1 MVRTM
6 ASPGKSGV
14 SMRFLLL
21 AALSLPFGRL
31 GAAVQDSL
39 PPDTVRAVA
48 PDSLVPAGTPIVVRG
63 DTLFRVFGR
72 LGLLDADLRAAGI
85 TARLD
90 SIARNYR
97 PERDSLHVVEI
108 DGDVVVMAGD
118 MAILAVLPADAVRA
132 GVSQQELA
140 AEYIGQLSGALSTTA
155 FRWQLR
161 EFGIGFLKTLLTLVA
176 LGALVWL
183 LRGLH
188 ERLLRLVNFFRHS
201 KRIPSITLQQLEV
214 ISADKIA
221 DALLLTIKVMRGV
234 ILLLVGYLLVV
245 LVLGYFPWTKGASG
259 RILDYVVG
267 PLGTVGTAILDYLP
281 NVFFVVVIV
290 LVTKYILKGLHFFF
304 NAVGSGAVTLGTFD
318 REWAEPTYKLV
329 RFLVLAFALIAMFPY
344 LPGSESDAF
353 KGVSLF
359 MGVLLSLGSTG
370 AVANLVAGTLL
381 TYSRS
386 FQIGDRVR
394 IGDTLG
400 DVVMRTL
407 LVTKIRT
414 SYNVEVTIPNSKVMS
429 GDVLNYSTI
438 ARTQGVILRT
448 TITIGYDVPWRRVHE
463 LLVSAALST
472 EGIEKEPAPFVL
484 QTGLNDY
491 YPAYELNTYVKNAA
505 RMRLT
510 LSALNERV
518 QDVFAEA
525 KVEIT
530 SPAYTAI
537 RDGNAMAIPPESL
550 ATDYVPG
557 AFSVRHVGSRPAPQA
572 PGKTS
577 AGPTPPTLFEE
588 S

>member
-48 PDSLVPAGTPIVVRG
+48 PDSLVPAGAPIVVRG

-72 LGLLDADLRAAGI
+72 LGPLDADLRAAGI

-344 LPGSESDAF
+344 LPGSQSDAF

-414 SYNVEVTIPNSKVMS
+414 VYNVEVTIPNSKVMS

-438 ARTQGVILRT
+438 ARTQGVILQT

-463 LLVSAALST
+463 LLVSAASTT

-484 QTGLNDY
+484 QTGLSDY
-491 YPAYELNTYVKNAA
+491 YPAYELNTYVKDAA

-525 KVEIT
+525 GVEIT
-530 SPAYTAI
+530 SPAYTAL
-537 RDGNAMAIPPESL
+537 RDGNAMAIPAESL
-550 ATDYVPG
+550 PRDYVPG
-557 AFSVRHVGSRPAPQA
+557 AFNVRHVGSRPTPPA

>member
-1 MVRTM
+1 MSV
-6 ASPGKSGV
+6 G
-14 SMRFLLL
+14 FLLL
-21 AALSLPFGRL
+21 AALTVPSGRL
-31 GAAVQDSL
+31 GAVVQDSL
-39 PPDTVRAVA
+39 PPDTVRVAA
-48 PDSLVPAGTPIVVRG
+48 PDSLLPAGAPIVVRG
-63 DTLFRVFGR
+63 DTLFRIFGR
-72 LGLLDADLRAAGI
+72 LGPIDADARAAAI

-90 SIARNYR
+90 SIARTYQSDQ
-97 PERDSLHVVEI
+97 DSLHVIEI
-108 DGDVVVMAGD
+108 DGDVIVMAGD
-118 MAILAVLPADAVRA
+118 RAIMAVLPADAARA
-132 GVSQQELA
+132 GVSRQALA
-140 AEYIGQLSGALSTTA
+140 AEYIDQLSRVLSSTA

-161 EFGIGFLKTLLTLVA
+161 EFGIGLLKTVLTLLVS
-176 LGALVWL
+176 GALLWL
-183 LRGLH
+183 LRGLY
-188 ERLLRLVNFFRHS
+188 ERLLRLVNFLRHS
-201 KRIPSITLQQLEV
+201 KRIPSIKLQQLEV

-221 DALLLTIKVMRGV
+221 DALLLLIKIVRGV
-234 ILLLVGYLLVV
+234 ALVLLGYLIVV
-245 LVLGYFPWTKGASG
+245 LVLGYFPWTAGASG

-267 PLGTVGTAILDYLP
+267 PLGTVGRSILDYLP
-281 NVFFVVVIV
+281 NLFFVAVIV
-290 LVTKYILKGLHFFF
+290 LVTKYFLRGLHFLF
-304 NAVGSGAVTLGTFD
+304 NAVGSGAITLGGFE

-344 LPGSESDAF
+344 LPGSKSDAF

-359 MGVLLSLGSTG
+359 MGVLFSLGSTG

-400 DVVMRTL
+400 DVVTRTL

-414 SYNVEVTIPNSKVMS
+414 VYNVEVTIPNSKVMS

-438 ARTQGVILRT
+438 ARTQGVILQT

-472 EGIEKEPAPFVL
+472 EGIEKEPPPFVL
-484 QTGLNDY
+484 QTGLSDY
-491 YPAYELNTYVKNAA
+491 YPAYELNTYVKDAS

-525 KVEIT
+525 GVEIT

-550 ATDYVPG
+550 PRDYVPG
-557 AFSVRHVGSRPAPQA
+557 AFNVRQVGTKPTSTSGPSSRPP
-572 PGKTS
+572 S
-577 AGPTPPTLFEE
+577 GPIPPTLFEE

>member
-344 LPGSESDAF
+344 LPGSKSDAF

>member
-72 LGLLDADLRAAGI
+72 LGPLDTDLRAAGI

-97 PERDSLHVVEI
+97 PERDTLHVVEI

-118 MAILAVLPADAVRA
+118 RAIMAVLPADAVRA

-140 AEYIGQLSGALSTTA
+140 AEYIGQLSGALSRTA

-161 EFGIGFLKTLLTLVA
+161 ELGIGFLKTLLTLVA

-344 LPGSESDAF
+344 LPGSKSDAF

-414 SYNVEVTIPNSKVMS
+414 AYNVEVTIPNSKVMS

>member
-72 LGLLDADLRAAGI
+72 LGPLDTDLRAAGI

-140 AEYIGQLSGALSTTA
+140 AEYLGQLSGALSTTA

-281 NVFFVVVIV
+281 NVFSVVVIV

-344 LPGSESDAF
+344 LPGSKSDAF

-491 YPAYELNTYVKNAA
+491 YPAYELNTYVKDAT

>member
-1 MVRTM
+1 M

-140 AEYIGQLSGALSTTA
+140 AEYLGQLSGALSTTA

-344 LPGSESDAF
+344 LPGSKSDAF

-491 YPAYELNTYVKNAA
+491 YPAYELNTYVKDAT

>member
-344 LPGSESDAF
+344 LPGSKSDAF

-491 YPAYELNTYVKNAA
+491 YPAYELNTYVKDAT

>member
-281 NVFFVVVIV
+281 NVFSVVVIV

-344 LPGSESDAF
+344 LPGSKSDAF

-414 SYNVEVTIPNSKVMS
+414 AYNVEVTIPNSKVMS

-438 ARTQGVILRT
+438 ARTQGVILQT
-448 TITIGYDVPWRRVHE
+448 TISIGYDVPWRRVHE
-463 LLVSAALST
+463 LLLSAASTT

-491 YPAYELNTYVKNAA
+491 YPAYELNTYVKDAT

>member
-1 MVRTM
+1 M

-14 SMRFLLL
+14 SMRFLFL
-21 AALSLPFGRL
+21 AALSIPFGRL

-72 LGLLDADLRAAGI
+72 LGPLDTDLRAAGI

-97 PERDSLHVVEI
+97 PERDTLHVVEI

-118 MAILAVLPADAVRA
+118 RAIMAVLPADAVRA

-140 AEYIGQLSGALSTTA
+140 AEYIGQLSGALSRTA

-161 EFGIGFLKTLLTLVA
+161 ELGIGFLKTLLTLVA

-344 LPGSESDAF
+344 LPGSKSDAF

-414 SYNVEVTIPNSKVMS
+414 AYNVEVTIPNSKVMS

>member
-72 LGLLDADLRAAGI
+72 LGPLDTDLRAAGI

-140 AEYIGQLSGALSTTA
+140 AEYLGQLSGALSTTA

-344 LPGSESDAF
+344 LPGSKSDAF

>member
-1 MVRTM
+1 M

-344 LPGSESDAF
+344 LPGSKSDAF

>member
-48 PDSLVPAGTPIVVRG
+48 PDSLVPAGAPIVVRG

-72 LGLLDADLRAAGI
+72 LGLLGADLRAAGI

-267 PLGTVGTAILDYLP
+267 PLGTVGAAILGYLP

-344 LPGSESDAF
+344 LPGSKSDAF

-414 SYNVEVTIPNSKVMS
+414 AYNVEVTIPNSKVMS